1 MSNAIARQR
10 VRKRRADAAA
20 RPAPKADSLMVNRM
34 PRRPHAAGDPFD
46 TQFAGSF
53 HSHGSSDADWL
64 GDRLTAVARIRDVIR
79 NEPLAA
85 SGVEQKLSL
94 LVGEGWQ
101 FQSAPDADVFGL
113 DPASEEYEALARSIE
128 KAWRRWASDPLARND
143 WEERLPWD
151 LQLDLLARN
160 YIAAEGE
167 AVALVLF
174 DAESETFGTRLQVID
189 PDRLAQPAGWTDGA
203 GGEITIEGQGGETYT
218 AQADDVRAGIAR
230 DERGRPIA
238 YHILDAHPHDIGLAG
253 VMGRFAGSWYPVRT
267 PGFETDTRPC
277 VLHVFKQRRAGQ
289 SRGISDFVA
298 ALGAYAA
305 FRDMGEAERR
315 ARIINALVVAQY
327 TSAMSDPEALAEIL
341 GTENA
346 DGMLA
351 NRVQY
356 YEEYGVGTVAGS
368 RVIQPY
374 PGDKLEW
381 NSETRSANEW
391 VDAMSFLALQ
401 AGMPL
406 GLGYSM
412 ATRDFSRT
420 TFSSARTEIND
431 AFRAIKRERT
441 VVRLLAVRPLRLAVL
456 QEAYDKGELAVP
468 PGAPS
473 IWDAPAAYIA
483 GQDIGPGREYV
494 DPQKEAGGDAMEMD
508 NVSAAPSDIAA
519 RRGQNFDEV
528 VARSARDHRALERAG
543 LRRVSSVDMRAAEAG
558 REPEEPQRQSR

>member
-10 VRKRRADAAA
+10 VRKRRADASS

-34 PRRPHAAGDPFD
+34 PRRAHAAGDPFD

-53 HSHGSSDADWL
+53 TSHGSSDADWL

-167 AVALVLF
+167 AVALILF

-189 PDRLAQPAGWTDGA
+189 PDRLAQPAGWPDGA
-203 GGEITIEGQGGETYT
+203 GGEIVIEGQGETYT
-218 AQADDVRAGIAR
+218 ALAADVRAGIAR
-230 DERGRPIA
+230 DDRGRPIA

-253 VMGRFAGSWYPVRT
+253 VMGRFAGRWYPVRT

-327 TSAMSDPEALAEIL
+327 TSAISDPEALIEVL
-341 GTENA
+341 GAENA
-346 DGMLA
+346 SEVLA
-351 NRVQY
+351 NRVGY

-441 VVRLLAVRPLRLAVL
+441 VLRLHAVRPLRLAVL
-456 QEAYDKGELAVP
+456 QEAYDRGELAVP

-473 IWDAPAAYIA
+473 IWDAPAAYIS

-494 DPQKEAGGDAMEMD
+494 DPVKEATGDRMEVE
-508 NVSAAPSDIAA
+508 NLSAAPSDIAA

-528 VARSARDHRALERAG
+528 VARSARDNRAIQRAG
-543 LRRVSSVDMRAAEAG
+543 LQLGDIGTMAASASG
-558 REPEEPQRQSR
+558 RDEEETPRK

>member
-10 VRKRRADAAA
+10 VRKRRADAAS
-20 RPAPKADSLMVNRM
+20 RPAPKADSLMVNRK
-34 PRRPHAAGDPFD
+34 PRRAHAAGDPFD

-53 HSHGSSDADWL
+53 TSHGSPDADWL
-64 GDRLTAVARIRDVIR
+64 GDRLTAIARIRDVIR

-160 YIAAEGE
+160 YIGAEGE
-167 AVALVLF
+167 GLALVLF
-174 DAESETFGTRLQVID
+174 DAESETFGTRLQVVD
-189 PDRLAQPAGWTDGA
+189 PDRLAQPAGWPDGA
-203 GGEITIEGQGGETYT
+203 GGEITIEGQGETYT
-218 AQADDVRAGIAR
+218 AQASDCRAGIAR
-230 DERGRPIA
+230 DDRGRPIA
-238 YHILDAHPHDIGLAG
+238 YYILDAHPHDIGLAG
-253 VMGRFAGSWYPVRT
+253 VMGQFAGRWYPVRT

-277 VLHVFKQRRAGQ
+277 VLHVMKQRRAGQ

-298 ALGAYAA
+298 AMGAYGA

-327 TSAMSDPEALAEIL
+327 TSAISDPEALIEVL
-341 GTENA
+341 GAENA
-346 DGMLA
+346 SEVLA
-351 NRVQY
+351 SRVGY

-431 AFRAIKRERT
+431 AFRAIKRERS
-441 VVRLLAVRPLRLAVL
+441 VIRLHAVRPLRLAVL

-494 DPQKEAGGDAMEMD
+494 DPVKEATGDRMEVE
-508 NVSAAPSDIAA
+508 NLSAAPSDIAA
-519 RRGQNFDEV
+519 RRGHHFDDV
-528 VARSARDHRALERAG
+528 VARSARDNRAIQRAG
-543 LRRVSSVDMRAAEAG
+543 LQLGDIGTMAAAASGRDEEAP
-558 REPEEPQRQSR
+558 RK